1 MIGTFKIDQAATFG
15 SVHLMSVEPKTAF
28 KSDDQECLK
37 DGTPKWQAKVAV
49 TYTVFGRN
57 ESEILNVNLASRN
70 DPGEGVP
77 PFSPVILEGLEVNVS
92 EKKDRDNKIIPGIQQ
107 WYRADAIKPAAS
119 PTSGGR
125 SKASAEA

>member
-1 MIGTFKIDQAATFG
+1 MIGTFKIDQASTFG

-28 KSDDQECLK
+28 KSDDQECMK

-49 TYTVFGRN
+49 TYQVFGRN

-77 PFSPVILEGLEVNVS
+77 PFSPVLLEGLEVNVN
-92 EKKDRDNKIIPGIQQ
+92 EKKDRENKTIPGIQQ
-107 WYRADAIKPAAS
+107 WYRADAIKPAGQQ
-119 PTSGGR
+119 TSGR
-125 SKASAEA
+125 ASKAEA

>member
-28 KSDDQECLK
+28 KSDDQECMK
-37 DGTPKWQAKVAV
+37 DGTPKWQAKIAV
-49 TYTVFGRN
+49 TYQVFGRN

-77 PFSPVILEGLEVNVS
+77 PFSPVHLEGLEVNVS
-92 EKKDRDNKIIPGIQQ
+92 EKKDRENKTVPGIQQ
-107 WYRADAIKPAAS
+107 WYRADAIKPATA

-125 SKASAEA
+125 SSKAEA

>member
-1 MIGTFKIDQAATFG
+1 MISEFKVDQANTFT

-28 KSDDQECLK
+28 KSDEQESNK

-49 TYTVFGRN
+49 TYQVFGRN

-77 PFSPVILEGLEVNVS
+77 PFSPVQMQGLTVTVR
-92 EKKDRDNKIIPGIQQ
+92 EKKDG
-107 WYRADAIKPAAS
+107 ADDKEPEKEKARPA
-119 PTSGGR
+119 R
-125 SKASAEA
+125 KKAAAREE

>member
-1 MIGTFKIDQAATFG
+1 MIGTFKIDQNATFN
-15 SVHLMSVEPKTAF
+15 SVHLMSVEPKTQF
-28 KSDDQECLK
+28 KSDKQDETK

-49 TYTVFGRN
+49 TYEVFGRN
-57 ESEILNVNLASRN
+57 ESEILNVNLTSRN
-70 DPGEGVP
+70 DPGEGVQ
-77 PFSPVILEGLEVNVS
+77 PFTPVVLEGLEVNVS